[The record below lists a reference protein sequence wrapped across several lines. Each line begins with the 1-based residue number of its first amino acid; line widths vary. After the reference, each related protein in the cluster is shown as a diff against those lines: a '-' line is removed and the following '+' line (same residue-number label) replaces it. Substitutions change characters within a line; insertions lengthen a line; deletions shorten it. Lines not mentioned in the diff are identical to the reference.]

1 MENLMRK
8 FTILIVLGILL
19 GAANNPNSV
28 MGCPT
33 CSGSV
38 PWTDG
43 TNGEAESKAYNDSIY
58 FLLAAP
64 TAIVLGVAIALIRKG
79 RPAVNKKA
87 QTQPMNEIVD

>member
-1 MENLMRK
+1 MKKIATLFAMGL
-8 FTILIVLGILL
+8 FLGFFQTPGSLL
-19 GAANNPNSV
+19 A
-28 MGCPT
+28 CPS

-64 TAIVLGVAIALIRKG
+64 TAIVLGVSIVMAKR
-79 RPAVNKKA
+79 NK
-87 QTQPMNEIVD
+87 TST